1 MAASIT
7 CPYIHSLGIASVLN
21 VESNTTESVT
31 INNIDTTLTYS
42 ANVAAA
48 FDCSGWGLDEEL
60 AQTEVL
66 IENLVVSLPSS
77 GAALKT
83 VLANAVG
90 GDDDNAANAAT
101 NKLNNY
107 LRGQFTAAFETAFP
121 AYEAADFPNSVVDS
135 ARADAV
141 GAGGASVPGTTA
153 QVIGAGA
160 ATTGAADTA
169 NATGASI
176 VLQTST
182 ISSYAFHLDV
192 SGAAAASAMVDA
204 LTVAHLN
211 SLFMQLPL
219 DNLKYFA
226 DASGNPTV
234 GGAEGAAEYRG
245 LPLKEGDKITFVF
258 DVEVAAT
265 SDTNI
270 SNAGANAGGAGNATG
285 APPGSQGVPPTSQQS
300 INMDLGTRRV
310 AFEITQAAA

>member
-31 INNIDTTLTYS
+31 INNIDETLTYS

-60 AQTEVL
+60 GKTEVL

-83 VLANAVG
+83 VLAAAVG
-90 GDDDNAANAAT
+90 GDDDDAANAAT

-107 LRGQFTAAFETAFP
+107 LRTEFTNAFAAAFP
-121 AYEAADFPNSVVDS
+121 AYVASNSVVDS
-135 ARADAV
+135 ERADAV
-141 GAGGASVPGTTA
+141 APGGASVTGTTA
-153 QVIGAGA
+153 QVIAPGA
-160 ATTGAADTA
+160 AATGTADAA
-169 NATGASI
+169 NVTGASI
-176 VLQTST
+176 VTQTST

-219 DNLKYFA
+219 QNLKDFA

-234 GGAEGAAEYRG
+234 GGADGAAEYRG

-258 DVEVAAT
+258 DVEVSAT

-270 SNAGANAGGAGNATG
+270 SNAGANASGAGNATG
-285 APPGSQGVPPTSQQS
+285 APPGSLGNPPTSQQS

-310 AFEITQAAA
+310 AFEITQAA

>member
-31 INNIDTTLTYS
+31 INNIDATLTYS

-60 AQTEVL
+60 GKTEVL

-83 VLANAVG
+83 VLAAAVG
-90 GDDDNAANAAT
+90 GDDDDDANAAT
-101 NKLNNY
+101 NQLNDY
-107 LRGQFTAAFETAFP
+107 LRGQFIAAFEAAFP
-121 AYEAADFPNSVVDS
+121 AYVASNSVADS
-135 ARADAV
+135 ARTDAE
-141 GAGGASVPGTTA
+141 GAGGTSVNGTTA
-153 QVIGAGA
+153 QVIAPGA
-160 ATTGAADTA
+160 AAAGTADTA
-169 NATGASI
+169 NVTGASI
-176 VLQTST
+176 VTQTST

-219 DNLKYFA
+219 QNLKDFA

-234 GGAEGAAEYRG
+234 GGADGAAEYRG

-270 SNAGANAGGAGNATG
+270 SKAAANASGAGNATG
-285 APPGSQGVPPTSQQS
+285 APPGSQGVPSTSQQS
-300 INMDLGTRRV
+300 LNMDLGTRRV
-310 AFEITQAAA
+310 AFEITQAA

>member
-7 CPYIHSLGIASVLN
+7 CPYIHSLGITSQLN

-42 ANVAAA
+42 ADVAAA

-60 AQTEVL
+60 GKTEVL
-66 IENLVVSLPSS
+66 IENLVVSLPSA

-83 VLANAVG
+83 IIATAVG
-90 GDDDNAANAAT
+90 GDDDDVAAAAT

-107 LRGQFTAAFETAFP
+107 LRAQFVAAFEAAFP
-121 AYEAADFPNSVVDS
+121 AYEAADFPNQVVDS
-135 ARADAV
+135 ARANAQST
-141 GAGGASVPGTTA
+141 GGASVNGTTA
-153 QVIGAGA
+153 QVVQAGA
-160 ATTGAADTA
+160 ATTGTADTA
-169 NATGASI
+169 NITGASI
-176 VLQTST
+176 VTQTST

-192 SGAAAASAMVDA
+192 SGDAAAGAMVDA

-219 DNLKYFA
+219 QNLKDFA

-234 GGAEGAAEYRG
+234 GGADGAAEYRG
-245 LPLKEGDKITFVF
+245 LPLKAGDKITFVF
-258 DVEVAAT
+258 DVEVSAT

-270 SNAGANAGGAGNATG
+270 SNAGANASGAGNATG

-300 INMDLGTRRV
+300 LNMDLGTRRV
-310 AFEITQAAA
+310 AFEITQSA